1 MEEEEEGQQEEEPP
15 AATQSLSLFCRLEAL
30 RAEDDTLTQQAEDDA
45 GAMGDWCAPLAG
57 EPMPEEAQEAVGVPG
72 AVAQLRTLK
81 YRKVQGFE
89 YDDSYREYMGLPLFR
104 DITAKI
110 IGDRVSIFRSMFFK
124 CAKPQS
130 STLPVCP
137 RTLSSDDPGPTSKP
151 AADPGVSE
159 GGVVINW

>member
-1 MEEEEEGQQEEEPP
+1 
-15 AATQSLSLFCRLEAL
+15 
-30 RAEDDTLTQQAEDDA
+30 
-45 GAMGDWCAPLAG
+45 MGRLAG
-57 EPMPEEAQEAVGVPG
+57 PSAVDLAEQWKEAQEAVGVPG

-124 CAKPQS
+124 CAKLHPS
-130 STLPVCP
+130 HALCP
-137 RTLSSDDPGPTSKP
+137 LTIPGPP
-151 AADPGVSE
+151 ASPRPTPGCRRAA
-159 GGVVINW
+159 W